1 MKKKCKVVM
10 LPTGAITN
18 IKIRQGKLQ
27 CYYGDETEFI
37 YTGKLPDNI
46 YQYLY
51 LISDDKD
58 DKIKGGDWCYTGQL
72 VRKCVDFAPDGCPRL
87 QLKGKDRDGQ
97 VDYPDAKKVI
107 ASTDPALHVR
117 DNSIYVDGKTEE
129 ILMEFDAP
137 ELPESFIKT
146 YVEAGGID
154 EVMVEYDEI
163 PEYDYNADYVERFI
177 NVLKLT
183 ENNEVIISMVEE
195 NL

>member
-46 YQYLY
+46 FQHLY
-51 LISDDKD
+51 LISDDE
-58 DKIKGGDWCYTGQL
+58 IKEGDWFIDKDNCLLHNPYN
-72 VRKCVDFAPDGCPRL
+72 D
-87 QLKGKDRDGQ
+87 LKNNELNDS
-97 VDYPDAKKVI
+97 YKVI
-107 ASTDPALHVR
+107 ASTDPGLFKTT
-117 DNSIYVDGKTEE
+117 DYKEFDLVDGDKGSMTARKQLPQ
-129 ILMEFDAP
+129 I
-137 ELPESFIKT
+137 PESFIKE
-146 YVEAGGID
+146 YVKNPVD

-183 ENNEVIISMVEE
+183 ENNEIIITQIIDYEKEM
-195 NL
+195 